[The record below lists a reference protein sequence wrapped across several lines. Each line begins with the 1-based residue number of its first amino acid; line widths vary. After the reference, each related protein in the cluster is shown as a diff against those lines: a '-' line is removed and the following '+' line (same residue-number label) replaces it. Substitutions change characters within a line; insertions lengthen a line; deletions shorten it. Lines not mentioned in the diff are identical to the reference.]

1 MVCWKTCFDTG
12 MGSFCF
18 PWRLKNQD
26 SKNWS
31 RCSRLAHPLR
41 WSCLHLN
48 FLKVWVS
55 LDAAWVSG
63 KFTIFSC
70 LVQWPSSRKFFWL
83 IKKFSSNSF
92 ACLWKTGSSPSE
104 NVKKLPSYVD
114 TVWDAKSVTPLQK
127 VLPICGSR
135 KHLSIPSSR
144 RVIENSK
151 GVGGCLRS
159 QLNFKGKHERK
170 LEFAM
175 GEFKPK

>member
-48 FLKVWVS
+48 FPKVWVS
-55 LDAAWVSG
+55 LAAAWVSG
-63 KFTIFSC
+63 KFTIFC
-70 LVQWPSSRKFFWL
+70 RLVQWPSSRKFFWL

-104 NVKKLPSYVD
+104 NVNKLPSYVD
-114 TVWDAKSVTPLQK
+114 TVWDAECDPLTESSSNMWFQKTSFHTFLKEGYWKFQRGGGMSKKSIK
-127 VLPICGSR
+127 
-135 KHLSIPSSR
+135 
-144 RVIENSK
+144 
-151 GVGGCLRS
+151 
-159 QLNFKGKHERK
+159 F
-170 LEFAM
+170 
-175 GEFKPK
+175 